1 MYPNVQAYDRGVMF
15 NPDGRLFQVEYAKE
29 AVRKGATSI
38 GMVGKECVIFVAH
51 KNINDPLA
59 VPSTIQ
65 KVFRIDSHICATY
78 SGMVSDGLHII
89 DTARSNTQNH
99 RMLFDETKS
108 IESLSKNISAYMMQA
123 TQYGGMRP
131 YAVSLLLGGIDSE
144 PRLFEIE
151 PGASFLGYKAD
162 AIGSGKKVASEMLT
176 KEYEDNMP
184 LDKGIDLGVRII
196 KKVSESKLSED
207 NLDIGY
213 VTSKDGFVLF
223 NREQVKEYI

>member
-38 GMVGKECVIFVAH
+38 GMIAENSVVFVAH
-51 KNINDPLA
+51 KNVTEPLA

-65 KVFRIDSHICATY
+65 KVFRIDAHIGATY
-78 SGMVSDGLHII
+78 SGMVADGLHII
-89 DTARSNTQNH
+89 DMARSSTQNH
-99 RMLFDETKS
+99 RLIYDDVKS
-108 IESLSKNISAYMMQA
+108 VESLSKGISSYMMQA

-131 YAVSLLLGGIDSE
+131 YAVSMLVGGIDTE

-151 PGASFLGYKAD
+151 PGASFLGYQAD
-162 AIGSGKKVASEMLT
+162 AIGVGKKVATEILV
-176 KEYEDNMP
+176 KEYKKNIRLEDA
-184 LDKGIDLGVRII
+184 IALGVKIL
-196 KKVSESKLSED
+196 KKVSDDKLSEA

-213 VTSKDGFVLF
+213 VIDSEEFVFLPP
-223 NREQVKEYI
+223 EKLSGYL